1 MIPQEYLTTLL
12 SQPKGQFMTARF
24 MLFLPVF
31 LMTACNSVYVKP
43 ESLTPNSVVHVE
55 PTGYTMRRAIK
66 EKLRERGYT
75 VVVGNAVASEI
86 VDSGDGDD
94 IDITAYSIP
103 NDAKYAV
110 RVKER
115 KERFAPVWCALNGF
129 WWWRFNV
136 SVADRT
142 TGEEI
147 MSWFGY
153 GCANSSIRKLD
164 KILDS
169 MERK

>member
-1 MIPQEYLTTLL
+1 
-12 SQPKGQFMTARF
+12 MTARF

-31 LMTACNSVYVKP
+31 LLTACNSVYVKP

-103 NDAKYAV
+103 NDTNCIFCV
-110 RVKER
+110 
-115 KERFAPVWCALNGF
+115 
-129 WWWRFNV
+129 
-136 SVADRT
+136 
-142 TGEEI
+142 
-147 MSWFGY
+147 
-153 GCANSSIRKLD
+153 IRN
-164 KILDS
+164 
-169 MERK
+169 